1 MQLAFNGE
9 LFLNILYGFGRFFLN
24 PLLYVFVLFIYLHYR
39 RQMNLE
45 RQLFA
50 VRTQSPLLQTLR
62 SLGMGAAGGLAVS
75 VLAIAL
81 GVVIQVQDL
90 WLLWGIAVC
99 LALVNLRFL
108 CFAYAAGI
116 LALLHGLA
124 QLAPGAA
131 QVAGIGTVWSWLL
144 QAKPVP
150 LLALVAVM
158 HLIEAWL
165 IRWNAGRDASP
176 LFVEGKRGRIVGA
189 YLLHSFWL
197 TPLAVLVETAPGGG
211 FSGTLF
217 PGWPFFAA
225 EGLTFGLLL
234 LPTVTGF
241 SDLTQT
247 LTPKRKTRHIAKQLA
262 WYAVVLLALT
272 YAAVLLPPLVVLAA
286 LFALIGHEG
295 LFWLSQWQ
303 ERQQPP
309 YFIQTPAGVKIMAVI
324 PGTPA
329 EEIGLLP
336 GEIVVKVNGLS
347 VRSKEELYPAMQA
360 NPAFCK
366 MEVLTHGGEL
376 KFVQCA
382 VYAGNHH
389 QLGIIVVPDAF
400 TRVYVDLQK
409 SSIVQLLKQKL
420 EKLNI
425 GA

>member
-1 MQLAFNGE
+1 LTFQADTLLE
-9 LFLNILYGFGRFFLN
+9 LVAGFGRFFLN
-24 PLLYVFVLFIYLHYR
+24 PWLYIFVIVIYLHYR
-39 RQMNLE
+39 RQMNWE

-50 VRTQSPLLQTLR
+50 VRIHTPLTQTLR
-62 SLGMGAAGGLAVS
+62 SVGMGVAGGLLVS
-75 VLAIAL
+75 ILSLAL
-81 GVVIQVQDL
+81 GIVLQPQDM
-90 WLLWGIAVC
+90 WLVWGIALV
-99 LALVNLRFL
+99 LALVRVRFL

-116 LALLHGLA
+116 LSLLHALAELTPGLQNA
-124 QLAPGAA
+124 
-131 QVAGIGTVWSWLL
+131 AGIGTVWSWLL

-165 IRWNAGRDASP
+165 IRRNAGRDASP

-197 TPLAVLVETAPGGG
+197 TPLLVLVETSPGSG
-211 FSGTLF
+211 FSGGLL

-225 EGLTFGLLL
+225 EGLTFGMLL

-241 SDLTQT
+241 SDLTHT
-247 LTPKRKTRHIAKQLA
+247 MTPERKASKIAAHLA
-262 WYAVVLLALT
+262 WYAVILLALT
-272 YAAVLLPPLVVLAA
+272 YVAVLMPPLVVLAA
-286 LFALIGHEG
+286 LFALAGHEG
-295 LFWLSQWQ
+295 LFWLSQWE

-309 YFIQTPAGVKIMAVI
+309 YFIQSTAGVKIMAVV

-329 EEIGLLP
+329 EQMGLLP
-336 GEIVVKVNGLS
+336 GEIVVKVNGVA
-347 VRSKEELYPAMQA
+347 VRSREELYPALQV

-366 MEVLTHGGEL
+366 MEVLTHEGEV

-389 QLGIIVVPDAF
+389 QLGIIVVPDAS
-400 TRVYVDLQK
+400 TRVCVNLQK
-409 SSIVQLLKQKL
+409 ASVVQLLKQKM
-420 EKLNI
+420 EKWTI